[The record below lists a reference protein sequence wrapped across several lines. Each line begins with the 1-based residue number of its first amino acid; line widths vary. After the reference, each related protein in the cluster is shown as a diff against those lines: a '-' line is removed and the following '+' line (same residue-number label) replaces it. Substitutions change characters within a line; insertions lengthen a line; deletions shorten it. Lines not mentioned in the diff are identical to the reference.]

1 MKTILVTAIGSFSAD
16 VTLRTLKELGFRV
29 IGCDIYPRQW
39 IANSLLVDQFVQ
51 APLCNSAD
59 YIPFIQSL
67 CTAESVD
74 YLLPLTDLEVDAL
87 NPHRTNFADHGTTLC
102 ISPADT
108 IALCRD
114 KLACWEY
121 QRQHTDLPL
130 ISTRCLADVTDGETP
145 VPCVLKPRDGRSSQG
160 LHKIPDARH
169 WNFFVPELDAQTT
182 LVQPLIP
189 GDIVTVDVVRGEDGS
204 CVCMPRKELQRTL
217 NGAGL
222 TVETFWDEHLVQLCQ
237 QAAEALSI
245 IGCVNFEWISSDQGF
260 FFLECN
266 PRFSGG
272 LAFSHLAGYNC
283 VKNHMACFGGGII
296 EPQVIPERRIL
307 TRKYTE
313 YTV

>member
-16 VTLRTLKELGFRV
+16 VTLRTLKRSGFRV
-29 IGCDIYPRQW
+29 VGCDIYPRSW
-39 IANSLLVDQFVQ
+39 IANSLLTDQFAQ
-51 APLCNSAD
+51 APLCNSPE
-59 YIPFIQSL
+59 YLPFVESL
-67 CTAESVD
+67 CACESVD
-74 YLLPLTDLEVDAL
+74 YLLPLTDFEVDAL
-87 NPHRTNFADHGTTLC
+87 NPHRQHLADLGITLC
-102 ISPADT
+102 ISPSRT

-114 KLACWEY
+114 KLACWEHL
-121 QRQHTDLPL
+121 RDHTDLPL
-130 ISTRCLADVTDGETP
+130 IPTRCLSQVPENEAP

-169 WNFFVPELDAQTT
+169 WNFFTANLDPHKT
-182 LVQPLIP
+182 LVQPLIE
-189 GDIVTVDVVRGEDGS
+189 GDIVTVDVVRSPDGT

-222 TVETFWDEHLVQLCQ
+222 TVETFWDETLVQLCRK
-237 QAAEALSI
+237 AAQALSI
-245 IGCVNFEWISSDQGF
+245 IGCVNFEWIVAEQGF
-260 FFLECN
+260 YFLECN

-283 VKNHMACFGGGII
+283 VENHMACFGSGII
-296 EPQVIPERRIL
+296 EPQVIPQRRVL